1 MWLYFLRGF
10 LFLQRI
16 TIITFTL
23 SYFLRY
29 DFYCN
34 YYHQIL
40 FLQFRSLK
48 SRNLVKSQHSPLSDF
63 LSMISIGLF
72 EYEICSKGIFD
83 DVNVWNI
90 YGNSMCLCFYREW
103 KGKKVWITKVIAAGE
118 TWGSKEQ
125 HPKWNSKRV
134 LGKLSLMRAK
144 RAFFLNPIYFYFTS
158 TLVLF

>member
-40 FLQFRSLK
+40 YLQFRSLK

-103 KGKKVWITKVIAAGE
+103 KGKKVWITKVIAAAQAKPE
-118 TWGSKEQ
+118 AAKSNTQSEIQKESFRHCPSSQ
-125 HPKWNSKRV
+125 QIRRFI
-134 LGKLSLMRAK
+134 LDL
-144 RAFFLNPIYFYFTS
+144 I
-158 TLVLF
+158 